1 MAAVY
6 GETLSKPAKTLLES
20 KGIYVE
26 YGTLVPMILNR
37 DSSGPCPMEQAV
49 EHISSPAQA
58 LPALEARLAQLRGGN
73 RKKP

>member
-1 MAAVY
+1 
-6 GETLSKPAKTLLES
+6 
-20 KGIYVE
+20 
-26 YGTLVPMILNR
+26 MILNR
-37 DSSGPCPMEQAV
+37 DGSGPCPMEQAV